1 MLFRD
6 YRLPMAII
14 HFGSLNRVGP
24 DRGVV
29 GGRGTT
35 IGAVLIIV
43 GGREDE
49 SGPDLTA
56 FVTSRK

>member
-1 MLFRD
+1 MLLND
-6 YRLPMAII
+6 YRLPSAII
-14 HFGSLNRVGP
+14 HFGSLDNVGP

-35 IGAVLIIV
+35 IGAALFVV